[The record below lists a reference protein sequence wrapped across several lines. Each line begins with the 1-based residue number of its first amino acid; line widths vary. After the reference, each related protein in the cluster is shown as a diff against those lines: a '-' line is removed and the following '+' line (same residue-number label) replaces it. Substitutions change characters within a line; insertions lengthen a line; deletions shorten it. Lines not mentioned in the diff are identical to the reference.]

1 MESIEKIADLAQ
13 IELDKENAQNITVQ
27 TMLAITEE
35 FIKEKRV
42 MCYGG
47 TAVNNL
53 LSVEQRFYD
62 PMRDIPDYDFFSETP
77 QIHAMELAD
86 RLAKAGYKTVEV
98 KPGMHLG
105 TFKVFSDF
113 LGVADISFLDK
124 SIFERLWDEAIERGG
139 IHYVPPNFLRM
150 SVYLELSRPR
160 GDVSR
165 WKKVYSR
172 IQKLNDEYPIVCP
185 AKLEKVSEE
194 VVTPEMRKDM
204 EHLLVREKAVLL
216 GFNASTLQQKK
227 GSGAWKL
234 PLDVLTTSDKRKE
247 LAKAFQALLGQGALK
262 DHDAFGELLPPHTD
276 VEKEGLTLVRVY
288 ETNACHSYHELPNGL
303 RVASIPTLLQFF
315 LAMMYGDTHIREHM
329 PEQRFLCTAQHLI
342 DQANDNLPRRY
353 EVLTPIECIGKQ
365 ESIVDM
371 KAHRSI
377 TYEDLLKK
385 GKTSPEF
392 LKYFF
397 TYDPKKVSP
406 SDKAKLRKTLRKKT
420 TRRTQ

>member
-27 TMLAITEE
+27 TMLAITED

-86 RLAKAGYKTVEV
+86 RLAKAGYTMVEV

-124 SIFERLWDEAIERGG
+124 SIFERLWDEAVERGG

-172 IQKLNDEYPIVCP
+172 IQKLNDEYPMC
-185 AKLEKVSEE
+185 A
-194 VVTPEMRKDM
+194 
-204 EHLLVREKAVLL
+204 
-216 GFNASTLQQKK
+216 
-227 GSGAWKL
+227 
-234 PLDVLTTSDKRKE
+234 
-247 LAKAFQALLGQGALK
+247 
-262 DHDAFGELLPPHTD
+262 
-276 VEKEGLTLVRVY
+276 
-288 ETNACHSYHELPNGL
+288 LPNWK
-303 RVASIPTLLQFF
+303 R
-315 LAMMYGDTHIREHM
+315 
-329 PEQRFLCTAQHLI
+329 
-342 DQANDNLPRRY
+342 
-353 EVLTPIECIGKQ
+353 
-365 ESIVDM
+365 
-371 KAHRSI
+371 
-377 TYEDLLKK
+377 
-385 GKTSPEF
+385 
-392 LKYFF
+392 
-397 TYDPKKVSP
+397 
-406 SDKAKLRKTLRKKT
+406 
-420 TRRTQ
+420 